1 MRKVQVTAVFWTML
15 LAVPFTAFALSLA
28 AYTTEHM
35 SEMIAWVASV
45 SQATTV
51 GGRGWLLELSA
62 RWPEVV
68 GMIVGQIIIMTIL
81 IFARQAGLAE
91 DQSQA

>member
-35 SEMIAWVASV
+35 SEMITWVASM

-51 GGRGWLLELSA
+51 GGRGWLLVLSA

-91 DQSQA
+91 EQSQA

>member
-45 SQATTV
+45 SQATTA
-51 GGRGWLLELSA
+51 GGRGWLPELSA
-62 RWPEVV
+62 RWPEAA

-81 IFARQAGLAE
+81 IFARRAGLAE

>member
-51 GGRGWLLELSA
+51 GGRGWLPELSA
-62 RWPEVV
+62 RWPEIV
-68 GMIVGQIIIMTIL
+68 GMIVGQIIILTIL
-81 IFARQAGLAE
+81 VFARQAGIAE

>member
-28 AYTTEHM
+28 AYTTEYM

-51 GGRGWLLELSA
+51 GGRGWLPELSA
-62 RWPEVV
+62 RWPEIV
-68 GMIVGQIIIMTIL
+68 GMIGGQIIIMTIL
-81 IFARQAGLAE
+81 IFARQAGIAE

>member
-15 LAVPFTAFALSLA
+15 LAVPFTAFALSLV
-28 AYTTEHM
+28 AYTTEHL

-51 GGRGWLLELSA
+51 GGRDWLLVLTA

-68 GMIVGQIIIMTIL
+68 GMIVGQIIILTIL
-81 IFARQAGLAE
+81 VFARQTGLEE